1 MTTSRR
7 DLLTTALSAAAGVA
21 VTSNHPRAH
30 GTDHD
35 HAHDHGH
42 QDVPSDPA
50 LRVKALESL
59 LVAKGLVDRAA
70 VDALI
75 DTYEHKVGPRNGA
88 RVVARAWTDRA
99 YKQRL
104 LSDADAA
111 IAELGYGGLQ
121 GEHMVVVENTA
132 NVHNLVVCTLCSCY
146 PWPVLGLP
154 PVWYKSAPYRSRAV
168 IDPRGVLGEFGL
180 EIDENVEVRVW
191 DSTAELRYLVLPER
205 PGGGDGWSEEKLAAM
220 VTRNAMIGVA
230 KIATPVHGD
239 RA

>member
-7 DLLTTALSAAAGVA
+7 ELLTAAAA
-21 VTSNHPRAH
+21 VVVGPDLVHAQAH
-30 GTDHD
+30 DHD
-35 HAHDHGH
+35 HDHDHDH
-42 QDVPSDPA
+42 QAVPSDPA

-75 DTYEHKVGPRNGA
+75 DAYEHKIGPRNGA
-88 RVVARAWTDRA
+88 RVVARAWSDPD
-99 YKQRL
+99 YKRRL
-104 LSDADAA
+104 LTDADAA
-111 IAELGYGGLQ
+111 LAELGYGGLQ

-132 NVHNLVVCTLCSCY
+132 AVHNLVVCTLCSCY

-154 PVWYKSAPYRSRAV
+154 PVWYKSGPYRSRAV
-168 IDPRGVLGEFGL
+168 IDPRGTLREFGL
-180 EIDENVEVRVW
+180 EIDEKVEVRVW

-205 PGGGDGWSEEKLAAM
+205 PAGSDEWNEEKLAAL

-230 KIATPVHGD
+230 KIATPAQGD
-239 RA
+239 HA